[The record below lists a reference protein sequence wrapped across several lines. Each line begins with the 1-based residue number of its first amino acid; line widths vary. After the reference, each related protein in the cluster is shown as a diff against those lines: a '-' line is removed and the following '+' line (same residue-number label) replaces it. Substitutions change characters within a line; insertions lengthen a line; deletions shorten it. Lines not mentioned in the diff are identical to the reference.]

1 MLTTVTVKGFKSI
14 FSDDVDYT
22 YTRVYY
28 KVKQS
33 QI

>member
-22 YTRVYY
+22 YTY
-28 KVKQS
+28 
-33 QI
+33 II